1 MKTKIVDENGME
13 DVKSKPAIIIDD
25 IISTGG
31 TIVNAINILKEN
43 GAKSIDVCCVHAVL
57 ANNGAVKIY
66 SAGAGKIIATNSLS
80 SDTSRKIGRAHV

>member
-1 MKTKIVDENGME
+1 MPLYASFNRGMSVSRCTASSAKTG
-13 DVKSKPAIIIDD
+13 S
-25 IISTGG
+25 
-31 TIVNAINILKEN
+31 ILKEN

-80 SDTSRKIGRAHV
+80 SDTSRISLSKSIANVLRE